1 MKNIQI
7 LLAGM
12 LLLLVLFTS
21 CGDSVSS
28 ENTISETVAT
38 DIAETSAISW
48 SDLSGYTLIRP
59 EDASETVISAASDLC
74 KKLREIN
81 PALSFKDDYYRDD
94 LPEYAMQD
102 YEILVGE
109 TNRPESIEFIKTLR
123 TKDYGYAMQDQKII
137 IAGKNNE
144 YTVKAVELFMRE
156 IAMRDNTDGVFY
168 SAEDDLL
175 KLGKYPLDSLSIRK
189 NFEET
194 SICEFSIVYPEKEE
208 SFEYLCANLLASE
221 IAEITGYC
229 LEIFPD
235 SSEEHPYEILIGNTG
250 RSDVEL
256 NLADNESCITVEWNK
271 IQFSGNSHAAL
282 LNAVREF
289 TDMIQPQDSE
299 YLILTED
306 RAYRSQFDSSALTAM
321 SFNILCSK
329 MEKDR
334 IERVIQMINN
344 YMPDTFGVQE
354 ATPQWMKLLDK
365 KFGDLYGYVGEGRDG
380 GNSGEYSAIFY
391 NKTKFSV
398 LESGTK
404 WLSDTPDKVSKVPES
419 SLNRIFTYALLQ
431 RLTDNKKIMFVNTHF
446 EHTSDTAR
454 ERQAA
459 VLQDFLLEYT
469 DDYPLVLTG
478 DFNTTYNS
486 KAFDIIQQSNVSDAM
501 TLSESTDSGPTFT
514 NFGTANSIIDF
525 IFITQNTITV
535 KDYRVCDEKIDGNF
549 PSDHHPVLIEYI
561 PLG

>member
-1 MKNIQI
+1 MKKLQI

-12 LLLLVLFTS
+12 LLIPVIFTS
-21 CGDSVSS
+21 CGDSVPSK
-28 ENTISETVAT
+28 NTIEETPVT
-38 DIAETSAISW
+38 DIAETSAISC

-59 EDASETVISAASDLC
+59 EDASETVISAASALY
-74 KKLREIN
+74 KNLREIN

-102 YEILVGE
+102 CEILIGE
-109 TNRPESIEFIKTLR
+109 TNRPESMEFIKTLR
-123 TKDYGYAMQDQKII
+123 TKDYGYVMRDQKII
-137 IAGKNNE
+137 IAGKNDE
-144 YTVKAVELFMRE
+144 YTAKAIELFLRE
-156 IAMRDNTDGVFY
+156 IAMRDNTDGIFY
-168 SAEDDLL
+168 SAGDDFL
-175 KLGKYPLDSLSIRK
+175 KVGKYPLDSLSISK
-189 NFEET
+189 NSEET
-194 SICEFSIVYPEKEE
+194 SIFEFTIVYPEKGE
-208 SFEYLCANLLASE
+208 SFEYLCAELLVSV
-221 IAEITGYC
+221 IAETTGYC
-229 LEIFPD
+229 LEIIPD
-235 SSEEHPYEILIGNTG
+235 SSEKQPYEILIGNTN
-250 RSDVEL
+250 RSDTEL
-256 NLADNESCITVEWNK
+256 NLADNESCITVQWDK

-289 TDMIQPQDSE
+289 SDMIQPQGSE
-299 YLILTED
+299 YLVLAED
-306 RAYRSQFDSSALTAM
+306 RAYRSHFDSTTLTAM

-334 IERVIQMINN
+334 IERVIQMIKN

-354 ATPQWMKLLDK
+354 ATPQWMQLLDK
-365 KFGDLYGYVGEGRDG
+365 NFGDLYGYVGEGRDG

-404 WLSDTPDKVSKVPES
+404 WLSDTPDKVSKVPQS

-431 RLTDNKKIMFVNTHF
+431 CLKDNREIMFVNTHF
-446 EHTSDTAR
+446 EHTSNTAR
-454 ERQAA
+454 EHQAE
-459 VLQDFLLEYT
+459 VLKDFLMEYT

-486 KAFDIIQQSNVSDAM
+486 KAFDIVQQGNVSDAM
-501 TLSESTDSGPTFT
+501 SLSETTDPGPTFT
-514 NFGTANSIIDF
+514 NFGSANSIIDF
-525 IFITQNTITV
+525 IFVTPNAITV
-535 KDYRVCDEKIDGNF
+535 KDYRVCDEEIDGNF